1 MHFKPLLDFLQY
13 QQYKCCINK
22 FCCIVAVIIGNVS
35 LYVFLTDKIL
45 PTIFKHRLNVRHVA
59 C

>member
-35 LYVFLTDKIL
+35 LHVFLPDRIL
-45 PTIFKHRLNVRHVA
+45 PTIFKHRLNARHVA